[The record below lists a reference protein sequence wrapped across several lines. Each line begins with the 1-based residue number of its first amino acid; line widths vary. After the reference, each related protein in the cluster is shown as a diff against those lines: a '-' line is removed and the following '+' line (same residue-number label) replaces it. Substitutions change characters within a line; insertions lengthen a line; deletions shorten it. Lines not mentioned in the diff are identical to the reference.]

1 MAHAHQR
8 LTGTFRTEQHEVQNI
23 DFFYDAF
30 EKSLSMYEAVPDG
43 TKEQQHYGKILNANF
58 HSLQTMLVI
67 LACEVENE
75 DHVNVMIGEK
85 R

>member
-1 MAHAHQR
+1 M
-8 LTGTFRTEQHEVQNI
+8 QNI
-23 DFFYDAF
+23 NAFYEAF
-30 EKSLSMYEAVPDG
+30 EKSMSMYEAVADG

-67 LACEVENE
+67 LACERCNE